1 MIICIHFH
9 VFFILKYKFYKSK
22 DFVSILLL
30 TVPGTIATTYSC
42 KDCVLTKG
50 TDKGSERTEIQSMT
64 FTSQNPEGLFLPQ
77 NSISHNF
84 IKDAE

>member
-9 VFFILKYKFYKSK
+9 VFLILKYKFCKGK
-22 DFVSILLL
+22 DFASILLL

-50 TDKGSERTEIQSMT
+50 TDKENERTEI
-64 FTSQNPEGLFLPQ
+64 
-77 NSISHNF
+77 
-84 IKDAE
+84 